1 LEQNKDIDQF
11 DIPLAKRTYLNNPN
25 SILLKKLLIFSPF
38 LFLIFSVVALRFIR
52 NVELIPLNNLKFQ
65 VERNHDARI
74 LGHLPYNETPKE
86 KLVLIEPNIE
96 VHMDMRDSLLKMREQ
111 AKKDGIYLVFL
122 SGYRSINLQNDIF
135 YSLKSIRNQEAAERA
150 RVSAP
155 PGYSEHST
163 GFAIDIGDATQR
175 ETDFETGFENTD
187 AFRWL
192 IKNAAKFHFKLS
204 FNKDNK
210 YIDYEPWH
218 WRYEGSI
225 EALKGKCNFGPH
237 RDDVEFLINNVSIR
251 KYGSSGQQRT
261 FILALK
267 MAELDLLTKTL
278 NVPPMLI
285 LDDVLA
291 ELDLTRQ
298 NMLLNSVGKDSQC
311 FISATH
317 LDKFNQSFLGS
328 SQMIHL

>member
-1 LEQNKDIDQF
+1 MELKKDIDQL

-25 SILLKKLLIFSPF
+25 STLLKKLLIFSPF
-38 LFLIFSVVALRFIR
+38 LFLIFSVSALRLFKNIEIGSLD
-52 NVELIPLNNLKFQ
+52 NLNFQ
-65 VERNHDARI
+65 AQINHDNRI
-74 LGHLPYNETPKE
+74 LGHLPYAEISKE

-96 VHMDMRDSLLKMREQ
+96 VHMDMRDSLLKMREE

-175 ETDFETGFENTD
+175 ETDFETDFENTD

-225 EALKGKCNFGPH
+225 EALKVFESSN
-237 RDDVEFLINNVSIR
+237 R
-251 KYGSSGQQRT
+251 K
-261 FILALK
+261 L
-267 MAELDLLTKTL
+267 
-278 NVPPMLI
+278 
-285 LDDVLA
+285 
-291 ELDLTRQ
+291 
-298 NMLLNSVGKDSQC
+298 
-311 FISATH
+311 
-317 LDKFNQSFLGS
+317 
-328 SQMIHL
+328 

>member
-1 LEQNKDIDQF
+1 MELNKDNDQF

-25 SILLKKLLIFSPF
+25 SKLLKKLLIFSPF
-38 LFLIFSVVALRFIR
+38 LLLIFSVAALRFIR
-52 NVELIPLNNLKFQ
+52 NLELIPLNNNLKFQ

-96 VHMDMRDSLLKMREQ
+96 VHMDMRDSLLKMREE

-175 ETDFETGFENTD
+175 ETDFETDFENTD

-225 EALKGKCNFGPH
+225 EALKVFESSN
-237 RDDVEFLINNVSIR
+237 R
-251 KYGSSGQQRT
+251 K
-261 FILALK
+261 L
-267 MAELDLLTKTL
+267 
-278 NVPPMLI
+278 
-285 LDDVLA
+285 
-291 ELDLTRQ
+291 
-298 NMLLNSVGKDSQC
+298 
-311 FISATH
+311 
-317 LDKFNQSFLGS
+317 
-328 SQMIHL
+328 

>member
-1 LEQNKDIDQF
+1 LELNKDFNQF
-11 DIPLAKRTYLNNPN
+11 DIPLAKRTYLDNPN
-25 SILLKKLLIFSPF
+25 STLLKKLLIFSPF
-38 LFLIFSVVALRFIR
+38 FLLIFSVAALRFIR
-52 NVELIPLNNLKFQ
+52 NVELIPHNNPKFQ

-74 LGHLPYNETPKE
+74 LGHLPYNEIPKE

-96 VHMDMRDSLLKMREQ
+96 VHMDMRDSLLKMREE

-122 SGYRSINLQNDIF
+122 SGYRSINLQKDIF

-155 PGYSEHST
+155 PVYSEHST

-175 ETDFETGFENTD
+175 ETDFETDFENTD

-210 YIDYEPWH
+210 NIDYEPWH

-225 EALKGKCNFGPH
+225 EALKVFESSN
-237 RDDVEFLINNVSIR
+237 R
-251 KYGSSGQQRT
+251 K
-261 FILALK
+261 I
-267 MAELDLLTKTL
+267 
-278 NVPPMLI
+278 
-285 LDDVLA
+285 
-291 ELDLTRQ
+291 
-298 NMLLNSVGKDSQC
+298 
-311 FISATH
+311 
-317 LDKFNQSFLGS
+317 
-328 SQMIHL
+328 

>member
-1 LEQNKDIDQF
+1 MEQNKDLNQF
-11 DIPLAKRTYLNNPN
+11 DIPLAKRTYLNNSN
-25 SILLKKLLIFSPF
+25 SILKKKLLILSPF
-38 LFLIFSVVALRFIR
+38 FLLLFTFFALRLVR
-52 NVELIPLNNLKFQ
+52 NTEIGSLDKPNFQTQINND
-65 VERNHDARI
+65 HRI
-74 LGHLPYNETPKE
+74 LGHLPYAEIPKE

-96 VHMDMRDSLLKMREQ
+96 VHIDMRDSLLKMRDQ

-175 ETDFETGFENTD
+175 ETDFETEFENTD

-192 IKNAAKFHFKLS
+192 EKNAAKFHFKLS
-204 FNKDNK
+204 FNKNNK

-225 EALKGKCNFGPH
+225 EALKIFESSN
-237 RDDVEFLINNVSIR
+237 R
-251 KYGSSGQQRT
+251 K
-261 FILALK
+261 L
-267 MAELDLLTKTL
+267 
-278 NVPPMLI
+278 
-285 LDDVLA
+285 
-291 ELDLTRQ
+291 
-298 NMLLNSVGKDSQC
+298 
-311 FISATH
+311 
-317 LDKFNQSFLGS
+317 
-328 SQMIHL
+328 QM

>member
-1 LEQNKDIDQF
+1 MALNKDIEQF

-25 SILLKKLLIFSPF
+25 STLLKKLLIFSPF
-38 LFLIFSVVALRFIR
+38 IFLIFSGATLRFIR
-52 NVELIPLNNLKFQ
+52 NLELIQLNNPKFQ
-65 VERNHDARI
+65 VERNHDGRI
-74 LGHLPYNETPKE
+74 LGHLPYSEIPKE
-86 KLVLIEPNIE
+86 KLVSIEPNIE
-96 VHMDMRDSLLKMREQ
+96 VHIDMRDSLLEMREE

-122 SGYRSINLQNDIF
+122 SGYRSINLQKDIF

-163 GFAIDIGDATQR
+163 GFAIDFGDATQR
-175 ETDFETGFENTD
+175 ETDFETDFENTD

-225 EALKGKCNFGPH
+225 ESLKVFESSN
-237 RDDVEFLINNVSIR
+237 R
-251 KYGSSGQQRT
+251 K
-261 FILALK
+261 L
-267 MAELDLLTKTL
+267 
-278 NVPPMLI
+278 
-285 LDDVLA
+285 
-291 ELDLTRQ
+291 
-298 NMLLNSVGKDSQC
+298 
-311 FISATH
+311 
-317 LDKFNQSFLGS
+317 
-328 SQMIHL
+328 

>member
-1 LEQNKDIDQF
+1 MELNKDIDQF

-25 SILLKKLLIFSPF
+25 STLLKKLLVFSPF
-38 LFLIFSVVALRFIR
+38 LFLIFSVVALR
-52 NVELIPLNNLKFQ
+52 LIKNIEIGYLDNLNFQ
-65 VERNHDARI
+65 AQINHDHRI
-74 LGHLPYNETPKE
+74 LGHLPYAEISKE

-96 VHMDMRDSLLKMREQ
+96 VHMDMRDSLLKMREE

-175 ETDFETGFENTD
+175 ETDFETDFENTD

-225 EALKGKCNFGPH
+225 EALKVFESSN
-237 RDDVEFLINNVSIR
+237 R
-251 KYGSSGQQRT
+251 K
-261 FILALK
+261 L
-267 MAELDLLTKTL
+267 
-278 NVPPMLI
+278 
-285 LDDVLA
+285 
-291 ELDLTRQ
+291 
-298 NMLLNSVGKDSQC
+298 
-311 FISATH
+311 
-317 LDKFNQSFLGS
+317 
-328 SQMIHL
+328 

>member
-1 LEQNKDIDQF
+1 LELNKDIDQF
-11 DIPLAKRTYLNNPN
+11 DIPLAKRTCLKNPN
-25 SILLKKLLIFSPF
+25 STSLKKLLIFSPF
-38 LFLIFSVVALRFIR
+38 LLLILSVAALRFIG

-96 VHMDMRDSLLKMREQ
+96 VHMDMRDSLLKMRAE

-175 ETDFETGFENTD
+175 VTDFETDFENTD
-187 AFRWL
+187 AFIWL
-192 IKNAAKFHFKLS
+192 KKNAAKFHFKLS

-225 EALKGKCNFGPH
+225 EALKVFESSN
-237 RDDVEFLINNVSIR
+237 R
-251 KYGSSGQQRT
+251 K
-261 FILALK
+261 F
-267 MAELDLLTKTL
+267 
-278 NVPPMLI
+278 
-285 LDDVLA
+285 
-291 ELDLTRQ
+291 
-298 NMLLNSVGKDSQC
+298 
-311 FISATH
+311 
-317 LDKFNQSFLGS
+317 
-328 SQMIHL
+328 